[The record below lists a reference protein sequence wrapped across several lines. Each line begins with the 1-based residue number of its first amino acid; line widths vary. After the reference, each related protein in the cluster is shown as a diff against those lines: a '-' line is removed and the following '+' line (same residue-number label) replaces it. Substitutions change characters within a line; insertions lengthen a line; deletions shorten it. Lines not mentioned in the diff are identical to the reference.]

1 MALVLWARRL
11 DGLLALPRLHE
22 PLPGLVLAGLGA
34 WLALWATTSL
44 WVRGG
49 GLPSSA
55 FPPTRLVTSG
65 PYALL
70 SHPIYVGAALIAFG
84 ISIAAGSPAGLWIVS
99 PVLCA
104 AAAAWVF
111 GFERELTRRRFGALP
126 TPALRLPAASDDAPT
141 AWHRAA
147 IYLLVILPWV
157 AGYLALATLGP
168 APDARS
174 GRMDWEGALPV
185 VPWTELV
192 YASAYPLV
200 LLAPLVAL
208 RQRHLRELALD
219 ALWSMAIVFPIY
231 LLVPLVTEPRAVP
244 GDGVFEW
251 LMRAER
257 TFESSAASFPAY
269 HVVWT
274 LIAARLYA
282 ARWAV
287 MRWPM
292 HGVVT
297 AVAAS
302 TITTGM
308 HAVIDVAGAFAAYA
322 LVRSRGVVWSRLRL
336 GAERVANSWRERT
349 VGPVRLL
356 NHGIYAGVG
365 AALGVAVAVTLS
377 GVAQLP
383 WLLAFTAAA
392 IVGAAIWAQV
402 VEGSSQLLRPYGYF
416 GSVFGAALTAVVAA
430 VAGADGW
437 LLFTAFGVGTTL
449 TQAAGRLRCLVQ
461 GCCHGA
467 PATEQAGIVYTHPR
481 SRVVRLSG
489 LGGTPLHPTQLYSIV
504 SVLVI
509 GALLV
514 RLWMVGAP
522 LPFIAGAYFI
532 LVGLSRFV
540 EEHFRGEPQTMVI
553 GGLRLY
559 QWLALSFAI
568 GGAVLTSIAGVP
580 APPPALPGWSVVLPL
595 AALALVTYT
604 AYGLDLPRSNRRF
617 SRLV

>member
-1 MALVLWARRL
+1 MVAA
-11 DGLLALPRLHE
+11 
-22 PLPGLVLAGLGA
+22 LGA
-34 WLALWATTSL
+34 SLALWATASL

-55 FPPTRLVTSG
+55 FPPARLVTSG

-70 SHPIYVGAALIAFG
+70 SHPIYVGAALVAFG
-84 ISIAAGSPAGLWIVS
+84 VSIAAGSTAGLWIVS

-111 GFERELTRRRFGALP
+111 GFERELTCRRFGALP
-126 TPALRLPAASDDAPT
+126 APALRLPAASDDAPT

-147 IYLLVILPWV
+147 VYVLVLLPWV
-157 AGYLALATLGP
+157 VVYLGLALLGP

-174 GRMDWEGALPV
+174 GRMDWELALPV

-192 YASAYPLV
+192 YAGAYPLV

-208 RQRHLRELALD
+208 RQRHLRDFALD
-219 ALWSMAIVFPIY
+219 ALWSMAIVFPMY
-231 LLVPLVTEPRAVP
+231 LLVPLVAEPRAIP
-244 GDGVFEW
+244 GDGALQW

-274 LIAARLYA
+274 LIAARPYV
-282 ARWAV
+282 ARWPV

-292 HGVVT
+292 HGVVA

-308 HAVIDVAGAFAAYA
+308 HAAVDVVGAFAAYA
-322 LVRSRGVVWSRLRL
+322 LVRARGDAWSLLRR
-336 GAERVANSWRERT
+336 GAERVANSWREWT

-365 AALGVAVAVTLS
+365 AALGVAVAVMLG

-383 WLLAFTAAA
+383 WLVAFTAAA
-392 IVGAAIWAQV
+392 IVGAAVWAQV
-402 VEGSSQLLRPYGYF
+402 VEGSAQLLRPYGYF
-416 GSVFGAALTAVVAA
+416 GSVFGAALMAVIAWAA
-430 VAGADGW
+430 DADGW
-437 LLFTAFGVGTTL
+437 LLFTAFGVGTTV

-467 PATEQAGIVYTHPR
+467 HAPERVGIVYTHPR
-481 SRVVRLSG
+481 SRVVRLSR
-489 LGGTPLHPTQLYSIV
+489 LGGTPLHPTQLYSII

-509 GALLV
+509 GALLA
-514 RLWMVGAP
+514 RLWLVGAP

-559 QWLALSFAI
+559 QWLALSFVV
-568 GGAVLTSIAGVP
+568 GGAVLTSIAGAP
-580 APPPALPGWSVVLPL
+580 APRPALPGWSVLLPL
-595 AALALVTYT
+595 AALALVTYA